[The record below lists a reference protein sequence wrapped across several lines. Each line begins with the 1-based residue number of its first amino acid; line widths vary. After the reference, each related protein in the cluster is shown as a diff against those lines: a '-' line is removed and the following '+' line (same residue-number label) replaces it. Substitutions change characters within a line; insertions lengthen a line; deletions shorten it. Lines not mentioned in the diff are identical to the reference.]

1 MQRRNTDFVFVFGAL
16 AHGLGHRFKGFRI
29 KLSVTAESRLLN
41 GADDLG
47 REEILEAAVLL
58 QYLHFH
64 PLALVLT
71 QDVDATPPSTNY
83 Q

>member
-64 PLALVLT
+64 PLVFYSDT
-71 QDVDATPPSTNY
+71 RC
-83 Q
+83 